1 MAGNQNHNE
10 IFYNCCNNGT
20 LQLDNTEIMNVL
32 RNQHA
37 YGKDIQS
44 DQATGCGFAAIRSLE
59 PANVIM
65 YLVATFLVIGIIMVY
80 STSSAKVAD
89 SAHLMNTAFLRHVM
103 WVTIAIIGMLIMMRI
118 DYHYLQKYRTVI
130 FIVAL
135 AGLVVV
141 LIPEIG
147 TVTYGARR
155 WIRFGNYFGYQPSEF
170 AKLAM
175 IIFMSGYIA
184 KNQEKMSTFV
194 RGFVIPIILIG
205 IVSLLILKEPDFGTA
220 MFISTISFILIMTGG
235 TRIVYVI
242 FTMIASVPHIYQIMH
257 NIPTYRHNRLLAFL
271 DPWKDP
277 TGIGYQIIQS
287 WIALGSGGI
296 AGLGMGESRQKMFFL
311 PMSDNDFV
319 FSIIGEEFG
328 FVGTASIIVMFA
340 LLTWQGIRVCKAA
353 QDSFGFFLSL
363 SITVSLALQAALNIA
378 VVTGS
383 IPTKGLPLPFIS
395 TGGSSILLSMLG
407 IGILLNIA
415 KQSEDADVSASN
427 IENNRSFAT

>member
-1 MAGNQNHNE
+1 
-10 IFYNCCNNGT
+10 
-20 LQLDNTEIMNVL
+20 MN
-32 RNQHA
+32 A
-37 YGKDIQS
+37 
-44 DQATGCGFAAIRSLE
+44 
-59 PANVIM
+59 
-65 YLVATFLVIGIIMVY
+65 
-80 STSSAKVAD
+80 
-89 SAHLMNTAFLRHVM
+89 AFLRHIM
-103 WVTIAIIGMLIMMRI
+103 WVFIAIICMLITMRI
-118 DYHYLQKYRTVI
+118 DYHYLQKYSTAILVI
-130 FIVAL
+130 AL
-135 AGLVVV
+135 VGLVVV
-141 LIPEIG
+141 LIPDIG

-155 WIRFGNYFGYQPSEF
+155 WVRFGSYFGYQPSEF

-175 IIFMSGYIA
+175 VIFMSGYIA
-184 KNQEKMSTFV
+184 KNREKMSTFV
-194 RGFVIPIILIG
+194 KGFVAPIILVG

-220 MFISTISFILIMTGG
+220 MFISMISFVLIMVGG

-242 FTMIASVPHIYQIMH
+242 FTMIASIPHIYQIMH
-257 NIPTYRHNRLLAFL
+257 NIPEYRHNRLLAFL

-296 AGLGMGESRQKMFFL
+296 AGLGMGESRQKLFFL

-328 FVGTASIIVMFA
+328 FIGTTCIVVMFA
-340 LLTWQGIRVCKAA
+340 VLTWQGIRVCKATS
-353 QDSFGFFLSL
+353 DPFGFFLSL
-363 SITVSLALQAALNIA
+363 GITISLALQAALNIA

-415 KQSEDADVSASN
+415 RQSKKADASSSYMM
-427 IENNRSFAT
+427 ENKRSVAT

>member
-1 MAGNQNHNE
+1 
-10 IFYNCCNNGT
+10 
-20 LQLDNTEIMNVL
+20 
-32 RNQHA
+32 
-37 YGKDIQS
+37 
-44 DQATGCGFAAIRSLE
+44 
-59 PANVIM
+59 
-65 YLVATFLVIGIIMVY
+65 
-80 STSSAKVAD
+80 
-89 SAHLMNTAFLRHVM
+89 
-103 WVTIAIIGMLIMMRI
+103 MLIMKRI
-118 DYHYLQKYRTVI
+118 DYHYLQKYSTAI

-135 AGLVVV
+135 LGLVFV

-155 WIRFGNYFGYQPSEF
+155 WVRFGSYFGYQPSEF

-277 TGIGYQIIQS
+277 MGIGYQIIQS

-296 AGLGMGESRQKMFFL
+296 AGLGMGESRQKLFFL
-311 PMSDNDFV
+311 PMSDNDFI

-328 FVGTASIIVMFA
+328 FIGTTCIIVMFA
-340 LLTWQGIRVCKAA
+340 LLTWQGIRVCKATP
-353 QDSFGFFLSL
+353 DSFGFFLSL
-363 SITVSLALQAALNIA
+363 GITISLALQAAINIA

-415 KQSEDADVSASN
+415 KQSEKADASSSY
-427 IENNRSFAT
+427 IENNRSIAT